1 MEINGI
7 LGILS
12 GTTAFMGLLRAL
24 RVGGNNKGWVIASA
38 VVLGQLLV
46 TAWVRPAWAGYVG
59 AVLCLLLIVLPSLGL
74 MWLDRLSMRQQYR
87 RAQLLSSLLRY
98 LHPTDGWSQL
108 PRLFEALALAKEGQ
122 EKDAAAILNANEVS
136 TTLGRAAV
144 AQFYLLRGRWDEL
157 LVWIEK
163 HYDDSALLRDPSMM
177 VTLVQALGENGRLNE
192 MMARYALFDKPLR
205 RANRMQLALM
215 QMMVFAFCGRKDLV
229 EKLFTGRLS
238 QFPRSIHTLWLATAD
253 LAGGNREAGLTNLRQ
268 MVNQCQEWQT
278 WYEQVN
284 EASLQSD
291 AGQARLAQMGEE
303 CDEDL
308 LAAASRRLHHPLADP
323 RQRLNETA
331 KGQLAWAEAGI
342 LI

>member
-24 RVGGNNKGWVIASA
+24 RVGGNNKGWVVASA
-38 VVLGQLLV
+38 VVLGQLLL

-59 AVLCLLLIVLPSLGL
+59 AILCLLLIVLPSLGL

-98 LHPTDGWSQL
+98 LHPADGWSQL
-108 PRLFEALALAKEGQ
+108 PRLFEALALAKDGREQ
-122 EKDAAAILNANEVS
+122 DAAAILSAKDVP

-157 LVWIEK
+157 LAWIEK
-163 HYDDSALLRDPSMM
+163 HYDEKSLLRDPSMM
-177 VTLVQALGENGRLNE
+177 VTLVQALGENGCLNE

-268 MVNQCQEWQT
+268 MVSQCQEWHT
-278 WYEQVN
+278 WYDQAD

-291 AGQARLAQMGEE
+291 EGLARLAQMAEE

-308 LAAASRRLHHPLADP
+308 LAAADRRLYHPLADP
-323 RQRLNETA
+323 RQLLNETA
-331 KGQLAWAEAGI
+331 KGQLAWAEAGV

>member
-24 RVGGNNKGWVIASA
+24 QVGGNNKGWVIASA

-74 MWLDRLSMRQQYR
+74 LWLDRLSMRQQYR
-87 RAQLLSSLLRY
+87 RAQLLAGLLRY
-98 LHPTDGWSQL
+98 LHPADGWSQL
-108 PRLFEALALAKEGQ
+108 PRLFRALALAKEGQ
-122 EKDAAAILNANEVS
+122 ERDAAAILKEKEIPS
-136 TTLGRAAV
+136 TLGRTVV

-163 HYDDSALLRDPSMM
+163 HYDDKALLRDPSIM
-177 VTLVQALGENGRLNE
+177 VTLVQALGENGDLNK
-192 MMARYALFDKPLR
+192 MMARYVLFDKPLR

-229 EKLFTGRLS
+229 ERLFTGRLA
-238 QFPRSIHTLWLATAD
+238 QFPPSIHTFWLATAD
-253 LAGGNREAGLTNLRQ
+253 LACGRTQIGLEALHQ
-268 MVNQCQEWQT
+268 MVSQCQEDKE
-278 WYEQVN
+278 WYEKVDDMT
-284 EASLQSD
+284 LQSD
-291 AGQARLAQMGEE
+291 AGQARLSKMSDW
-303 CDEDL
+303 CDEQVI
-308 LAAASRRLHHPLADP
+308 AAAQRRLQHHLANPQQALDVAA
-323 RQRLNETA
+323 QA
-331 KGQLAWAEAGI
+331 QLAWAEAGL